1 MITSTIILGLL
12 FVISTNAQQGERQ
25 DSSSSSSSG
34 LQPWLLGLTAMVV
47 FLFIVFILLIIN
59 RVWCKKSKNNDEED
73 NKIERV
79 NMNIY
84 DNDGL
89 DEDGLEVKLKEH
101 EGNKAKGNWVE
112 EEESKES
119 KATAM

>member
-34 LQPWLLGLTAMVV
+34 FQPWLLGLTAMVV

-59 RVWCKKSKNNDEED
+59 RVWCKKRKNNDEEES
-73 NKIERV
+73 KKERV
-79 NMNIY
+79 NMNVY
-84 DNDGL
+84 ENDAL
-89 DEDGLEVKLKEH
+89 DEELEGNLKEH
-101 EGNKAKGNWVE
+101 GKNNKAKGKWVE

-119 KATAM
+119 KVTAM